1 MPELKYWDIIYYYKI
16 HCARQI
22 EQWKNPVSYNA
33 FCIRLKKMDLRD
45 AIYMPRVEYN
55 VRYRKKT
62 PIQDEIRRKQINKYV
77 TESEDKSELTKGFNY
92 TEASPE
98 NLFHVSS
105 VKLANTTLEPRKMTK
120 ERILIMIE
128 KLLKIYFELDEWE
141 EENNLVE
148 FMWEDDNGNGIY
160 KLK

>member
-16 HCARQI
+16 HCSRQI

-62 PIQDEIRRKQINKYV
+62 PIQDEIRRKQINKYENIPV
-77 TESEDKSELTKGFNY
+77 LDFEAIDKVLFTKREPMINTIQMPKPKKTLLQKFISLFKKKWQKKES
-92 TEASPE
+92 
-98 NLFHVSS
+98 
-105 VKLANTTLEPRKMTK
+105 
-120 ERILIMIE
+120 
-128 KLLKIYFELDEWE
+128 
-141 EENNLVE
+141 
-148 FMWEDDNGNGIY
+148 
-160 KLK
+160 